1 MIVKVH
7 RKVKVHKVPRTV
19 ADRRRKQ
26 ELHRMVDALGASLY
40 AEAKSHLR
48 MLLDLNSKRLPDI
61 T

>member
-19 ADRRRKQ
+19 AEHRRKQ
-26 ELHRMVDALGASLY
+26 ELHRMVDALDVRLY

-48 MLLDLNSKRLPDI
+48 ILLDI
-61 T
+61 E

>member
-26 ELHRMVDALGASLY
+26 ELHRMVDGLD
-40 AEAKSHLR
+40 AKLCDDAKRHLR
-48 MLLDLNSKRLPDI
+48 MLLELI
-61 T
+61 

>member
-19 ADRRRKQ
+19 AERRRKR
-26 ELHRMVDALGASLY
+26 ELHRMVDALDARLY
-40 AEAKSHLR
+40 AEAKSHL
-48 MLLDLNSKRLPDI
+48 MILQDLNSKRLSDI

>member
-26 ELHRMVDALGASLY
+26 ERHRMVDTLDVRLY
-40 AEAKSHLR
+40 DEAKSHLR
-48 MLLDLNSKRLPDI
+48 MLLVVSN
-61 T
+61 

>member
-26 ELHRMVDALGASLY
+26 ELHRMVDELDDGFY
-40 AEAKSHLR
+40 NDIKRHLKT
-48 MLLDLNSKRLPDI
+48 LKDLSVI
-61 T
+61 E